1 MRVMSKIYKQN
12 SATRSQN
19 RVNQNRV
26 DQTHVHQ
33 IRATTQGEHTGTL
46 HSARNLLTLFAL
58 TAMVFVSSL
67 TVTPVHA
74 NSKYAALVMDA
85 HTGKILHSRN
95 ADLQRYP
102 ASLTKIMT
110 LYMLFDALEHR
121 KVSLST
127 RMRTSRRATHQ
138 APSRLGLK
146 RGETIRVDEAIKAL
160 VTKSANDVAT
170 VVAEHLAGTES
181 AFARKMTRR
190 ARELGMTRTRFMNAS
205 GLPNRRQLTTA
216 RDMSKLG
223 LAIRADFPDLYH
235 YFATKSFRWKGRKY
249 KNHNNLLGKYDGTI
263 GIKTGYTRASGFN
276 LVAAIERNNRY
287 VVAVVLGG
295 KKAKSRDRQMVS
307 LLDQHLHRA
316 IARAPGGTRLANA
329 PKPMKRP
336 ASLMAAPTVAMLAAA
351 EMGRENPSIAAVP
364 AMATNNIPLASPA
377 PNANA
382 DSPLTAQAF
391 YALAQARAA
400 TSKMGELIISPAH
413 ASLPLEERSG
423 STLPNRNRHLQLRS
437 IETSEDPLTTGGIST
452 AARQLPASA
461 HQSSVL
467 PENPANAASATSL
480 RLAPTKRKTGP
491 LFSEDSWI
499 IQIGAY
505 TDASQAVDSIRAAMA
520 AAPTEL
526 HSAVPI
532 TVPVLTDEITLY
544 RSRFGGFE
552 SEMTARKACGRL
564 ARANLSCIAIPP
576 SGWAAPKYASAD

>member
-1 MRVMSKIYKQN
+1 MPMRVMSKIYKQISMMRLQN
-12 SATRSQN
+12 HANTCANDVARRS
-19 RVNQNRV
+19 V
-26 DQTHVHQ
+26 
-33 IRATTQGEHTGTL
+33 
-46 HSARNLLTLFAL
+46 ARNLVTFIAL
-58 TAMVFVSSL
+58 AV
-67 TVTPVHA
+67 TVLIASVATTPVQA
-74 NSKYAALVMDA
+74 NPKYAALVMDA
-85 HTGKILHSRN
+85 HTGRVLHSRN

-121 KVSLST
+121 KVTMST

-181 AFARKMTRR
+181 AFARQMTRR

-223 LAIRADFPDLYH
+223 LAIRTDFPDLYH
-235 YFATKSFRWKGRKY
+235 YFSTKSFRWKGRKY

-276 LVAAIERNNRY
+276 LVAAVERNNRY

-316 IARAPGGTRLANA
+316 IARAPGGTRLAKA
-329 PKPMKRP
+329 PKPIKRP
-336 ASLMAAPTVAMLAAA
+336 AGHMASPTVAMLAAA
-351 EMGRENPSIAAVP
+351 EMGKPTPSSAAVP
-364 AMATNNIPLASPA
+364 TMAANNIPLASPTEKS
-377 PNANA
+377 NA
-382 DSPLTAQAF
+382 DAPLSAQAF

-400 TSKMGELIISPAH
+400 TSKMGELIISPAQ
-413 ASLPLEERSG
+413 AAVPLKEYIG
-423 STLPNRNRHLQLRS
+423 STLPGQTKRLDTPTNQ
-437 IETSEDPLTTGGIST
+437 TSDGPLTTGSISM
-452 AARQLPASA
+452 ASRQLPASTSQPA
-461 HQSSVL
+461 LRRSA
-467 PENPANAASATSL
+467 PANAQLSNRA
-480 RLAPTKRKTGP
+480 RPAPTKRKSGP
-491 LFSEDSWI
+491 LFSENSWI

-505 TDASQAVDSIRAAMA
+505 TDSSQAVESIRAAMA

-526 HSAVPI
+526 RTAVPI
-532 TVPVLTDEITLY
+532 TVPVLTDELTLY
-544 RSRFGGFE
+544 RSRFGGFDTE
-552 SEMTARKACGRL
+552 TTARNACGRL
-564 ARANLSCIAIPP
+564 ARANISCIAIPP
-576 SGWAAPKYASAD
+576 SGWAAPEYASID

>member
-1 MRVMSKIYKQN
+1 MPMRVMSKTYKQI
-12 SATRSQN
+12 SMMRFQKHATP
-19 RVNQNRV
+19 
-26 DQTHVHQ
+26 
-33 IRATTQGEHTGTL
+33 RANDDARQ
-46 HSARNLLTLFAL
+46 SVVRNLVTFFAL
-58 TAMVFVSSL
+58 AV
-67 TVTPVHA
+67 TVLIASMASTPVQA
-74 NSKYAALVMDA
+74 NPKYAALVMDA
-85 HTGKILHSRN
+85 HTGRVLHSRN

-121 KVSLST
+121 KVTMST

-181 AFARKMTRR
+181 AFARQMTRR

-223 LAIRADFPDLYH
+223 LAIRTDFPDLYH
-235 YFATKSFRWKGRKY
+235 YFSTKSFRWKGRKY

-276 LVAAIERNNRY
+276 LVAAVERNNRY

-316 IARAPGGTRLANA
+316 IARAPGGTRLAKA
-329 PKPMKRP
+329 PKPIKRP
-336 ASLMAAPTVAMLAAA
+336 AGRMASPTVAMLAAA
-351 EMGRENPSIAAVP
+351 EMSKPTPSSAAVP
-364 AMATNNIPLASPA
+364 TMTANNIPMASPTEKS
-377 PNANA
+377 NA
-382 DSPLTAQAF
+382 DAPLSAQAF

-400 TSKMGELIISPAH
+400 TSKMGELIISPAQ
-413 ASLPLEERSG
+413 AAVPLKEYIG
-423 STLPNRNRHLQLRS
+423 STLPSKSKRLDTPTNQ
-437 IETSEDPLTTGGIST
+437 TSDDPLTTGSISM
-452 AARQLPASA
+452 ASRQLPASTS
-461 HQSSVL
+461 Q
-467 PENPANAASATSL
+467 PAQRRSTPADAQLSNRT
-480 RLAPTKRKTGP
+480 RPAPTKRKSGP
-491 LFSEDSWI
+491 LFSENSWI

-505 TDASQAVDSIRAAMA
+505 TDSSQAVESIRAAMT
-520 AAPTEL
+520 AAPAEL
-526 HSAVPI
+526 RTAVPI
-532 TVPVLTDEITLY
+532 TVPVLTDELTLY
-544 RSRFGGFE
+544 RSRFGGFDTE
-552 SEMTARKACGRL
+552 TTARNACGRL
-564 ARANLSCIAIPP
+564 ARANISCIAIPP
-576 SGWAAPKYASAD
+576 SGWAAPEYASID

>member
-1 MRVMSKIYKQN
+1 MPMRVMSKIINQLSIMKAQN
-12 SATRSQN
+12 HSTTLGEDAGRPVPTRGLFAFF
-19 RVNQNRV
+19 V
-26 DQTHVHQ
+26 
-33 IRATTQGEHTGTL
+33 
-46 HSARNLLTLFAL
+46 LTLMAL
-58 TAMVFVSSL
+58 MSGVAS
-67 TVTPVHA
+67 TPVQA

-121 KVSLST
+121 TVSFST

-181 AFARKMTRR
+181 AFARSMTRR
-190 ARELGMTRTRFMNAS
+190 ARELGMSRTRFMNAS

-216 RDMSKLG
+216 RDMAKLG

-235 YFATKSFRWKGRKY
+235 YFGTKVFRWKGRKY

-287 VVAVVLGG
+287 VIAVVLGG
-295 KKAKSRDRQMVS
+295 KKAKSRDRQMIS

-316 IARAPGGTRLANA
+316 VARAPGGTRLANA

-336 ASLMAAPTVAMLAAA
+336 TSLMAAPTVAMLAAA
-351 EMGRENPSIAAVP
+351 EMGKPNPRIMAVP
-364 AMATNNIPLASPA
+364 AMATNNIPLASPSKR
-377 PNANA
+377 PNAS
-382 DSPLTAQAF
+382 SPLTAQAF

-400 TSKMGELIISPAH
+400 TSKMGELIISPAQ
-413 ASLPLEERSG
+413 AALPLSERSG
-423 STLPNRNRHLQLRS
+423 STLPNRARRLQNLSDHFPQER
-437 IETSEDPLTTGGIST
+437 LTTGSISIASRQQPTSTRRTTTHTTAPSST
-452 AARQLPASA
+452 AAG
-461 HQSSVL
+461 
-467 PENPANAASATSL
+467 L
-480 RLAPTKRKTGP
+480 RLAPTKRKSGP
-491 LFSEDSWI
+491 LFSENSWI

-505 TDASQAVDSIRAAMA
+505 TDPGQAVDSIRAAMV

-526 HSAVPI
+526 ASAVPI
-532 TVPVLTDEITLY
+532 TVPVLTDEMTLY
-544 RSRFGGFE
+544 RSRFGGFKGE
-552 SEMTARKACGRL
+552 TTARNACGRL
-564 ARANLSCIAIPP
+564 ARANISCIAIPP
-576 SGWAAPKYASAD
+576 SGWAAPKYATVN

>member
-1 MRVMSKIYKQN
+1 MSKIFKQKPK
-12 SATRSQN
+12 TRSQN
-19 RVNQNRV
+19 RVSQNRV
-26 DQTHVHQ
+26 DLTLVHQ
-33 IRATTQGEHTGTL
+33 NRANTQSERTGKRRSGGNFL
-46 HSARNLLTLFAL
+46 ALFAL
-58 TAMVFVSSL
+58 TAMVLVSSL
-67 TVTPVHA
+67 TVTPAQA
-74 NSKYAALVMDA
+74 NPKYAALVMDA

-95 ADLQRYP
+95 ADLARYP

-205 GLPNRRQLTTA
+205 GLPNRRQRTTA

-223 LAIRADFPDLYH
+223 LAIRADFPDLYQ

-287 VVAVVLGG
+287 VIAVVLGG

-336 ASLMAAPTVAMLAAA
+336 ESLMAAPTVAMLAAA
-351 EMGRENPSIAAVP
+351 EMGRETPSIAAVP
-364 AMATNNIPLASPA
+364 AMVTNNIPLASPVTK
-377 PNANA
+377 PIA

-413 ASLPLEERSG
+413 AALPLEERGG
-423 STLPNRNRHLQLRS
+423 STLPNRNQQIQPRS
-437 IETSEDPLTTGGIST
+437 TKTSEDPLTTGSIST
-452 AARQLPASA
+452 ASRQLPTSTS
-461 HQSSVL
+461 QSSVDL
-467 PENPANAASATSL
+467 ANAAPATRL

-491 LFSEDSWI
+491 LFSQNSWV

-526 HSAVPI
+526 RSAVPI
-532 TVPVLTDEITLY
+532 TVPVLTDEMTLY

-552 SEMTARKACGRL
+552 TETTARKACGRL

-576 SGWAAPKYASAD
+576 SGWAAPKYASVD

>member
-1 MRVMSKIYKQN
+1 MRVMSKIFKQN
-12 SATRSQN
+12 STTRSQN
-19 RVNQNRV
+19 RVSQNRV
-26 DQTHVHQ
+26 DQTLVHEN
-33 IRATTQGEHTGTL
+33 RANTRGEHTGKRR
-46 HSARNLLTLFAL
+46 SGGNLLTLFAL
-58 TAMVFVSSL
+58 TAMVLVSSL
-67 TVTPVHA
+67 TATPVQA

-121 KVSLST
+121 KVSMST

-235 YFATKSFRWKGRKY
+235 YFSTKSFRWKGRKY

-287 VVAVVLGG
+287 VIAVVLGG

-377 PNANA
+377 TKPNAE
-382 DSPLTAQAF
+382 SPLTAKAF

-400 TSKMGELIISPAH
+400 TAKMGELIISPAH

-423 STLPNRNRHLQLRS
+423 STLPNRNRHIQLRS
-437 IETSEDPLTTGGIST
+437 NEFSEDPLTTGSIST
-452 AARQLPASA
+452 AARQLPASTRR
-461 HQSSVL
+461 SSVL
-467 PENPANAASATSL
+467 PGLANAAPTTRL

-491 LFSEDSWI
+491 LFSENSWI

-520 AAPTEL
+520 AAPAEL
-526 HSAVPI
+526 RTAVPI
-532 TVPVLTDEITLY
+532 TVPVLTDEMTLY

-552 SEMTARKACGRL
+552 TETTARKACGRL

-576 SGWAAPKYASAD
+576 SGWAAPKYASVD

>member
-1 MRVMSKIYKQN
+1 MPKRVMSKIYNQI
-12 SATRSQN
+12 SRVSSQN
-19 RVNQNRV
+19 
-26 DQTHVHQ
+26 HVHQ
-33 IRATTQGEHTGTL
+33 NHVTTRGLDTARRGSVRRLSTL
-46 HSARNLLTLFAL
+46 IAL
-58 TAMVFVSSL
+58 TVLVLVSNMA
-67 TVTPVHA
+67 VTPVQA

-110 LYMLFDALEHR
+110 LYMLFDALKHR
-121 KVSLST
+121 KVSLNT

-146 RGETIRVDEAIKAL
+146 RGETIRVDDAIKAL

-181 AFARKMTRR
+181 AFARNMTRR
-190 ARELGMTRTRFMNAS
+190 ARELGMSRTRFMNAS

-287 VVAVVLGG
+287 VIAVVLGG
-295 KKAKSRDRQMVS
+295 KKAKSRDRQMIA

-336 ASLMAAPTVAMLAAA
+336 RSLMAAPTAAMLAAA
-351 EMGRENPSIAAVP
+351 AMGKPNPRMIAVP
-364 AMATNNIPLASPA
+364 AMATNNIPLASPSTK
-377 PNANA
+377 PNADA
-382 DSPLTAQAF
+382 PFTAQAF

-413 ASLPLEERSG
+413 AALPLGEYSG
-423 STLPNRNRHLQLRS
+423 STLPNRNRPLQMRPNSLSESPLITGS
-437 IETSEDPLTTGGIST
+437 ISM
-452 AARQLPASA
+452 AARQLPASTRRPT
-461 HQSSVL
+461 SGK
-467 PENPANAASATSL
+467 ANLVSTTGL

-491 LFSEDSWI
+491 LFSENSWI

-505 TDASQAVDSIRAAMA
+505 TDAGQAVDSIRAAMA
-520 AAPTEL
+520 AAPIEL
-526 HSAVPI
+526 GSAIPI
-532 TVPVLTDEITLY
+532 TVPVLTNEMTLY

-552 SEMTARKACGRL
+552 TETAARNACGRL
-564 ARANLSCIAIPP
+564 ARANMSCIAIPP
-576 SGWAAPKYASAD
+576 SGWAAPKYASVD

>member
-1 MRVMSKIYKQN
+1 MRVMSKILN
-12 SATRSQN
+12 HFSTMRSQN
-19 RVNQNRV
+19 HINKLGV
-26 DQTHVHQ
+26 DAGQSVLV
-33 IRATTQGEHTGTL
+33 R
-46 HSARNLLTLFAL
+46 RLLTVLVL
-58 TAMVFVSSL
+58 TCMVVMSGVAATSAQ
-67 TVTPVHA
+67 A
-74 NSKYAALVMDA
+74 NPKYAALVMDA
-85 HTGKILHSRN
+85 HTGKVLHSRN

-110 LYMLFDALEHR
+110 LYMLFDALESG
-121 KVSLST
+121 KVDFST

-190 ARELGMTRTRFMNAS
+190 ARELGMSRTRFMNAS

-235 YFATKSFRWKGRKY
+235 YFGTKSFRWKGRKY

-295 KKAKSRDRQMVS
+295 KKAKSRDRQMIS

-329 PKPMKRP
+329 PKPIKRP
-336 ASLMAAPTVAMLAAA
+336 TSLMAAPTVAMLAAV
-351 EMGRENPSIAAVP
+351 EMSKPGPKTVAVP
-364 AMATNNIPLASPA
+364 SMTANNIPLASPIT
-377 PNANA
+377 NISKANA
-382 DSPLTAQAF
+382 DSPLSTKAF

-400 TSKMGELIISPAH
+400 TTKMGELIISPAQ
-413 ASLPLEERSG
+413 AALPLDERSG
-423 STLPNRNRHLQLRS
+423 STLPNRSKL
-437 IETSEDPLTTGGIST
+437 IEIPAEGSLDDGLTTGSISM
-452 AARQLPASA
+452 ASRQLPTSTHQPSTIPADTSNSA
-461 HQSSVL
+461 
-467 PENPANAASATSL
+467 PAAGL
-480 RLAPTKRKTGP
+480 RLAPTKRKSGP
-491 LFSEDSWI
+491 LFSENSWI

-505 TDASQAVDSIRAAMA
+505 TDAGQAVDSIRAAMA

-526 HSAVPI
+526 TSAVPI
-532 TVPVLTDEITLY
+532 TVPVLTDELTLY

-552 SEMTARKACGRL
+552 NETTARNACGRL
-564 ARANLSCIAIPP
+564 ARANISCIAIPP
-576 SGWAAPKYASAD
+576 SGWAAPKYASVD